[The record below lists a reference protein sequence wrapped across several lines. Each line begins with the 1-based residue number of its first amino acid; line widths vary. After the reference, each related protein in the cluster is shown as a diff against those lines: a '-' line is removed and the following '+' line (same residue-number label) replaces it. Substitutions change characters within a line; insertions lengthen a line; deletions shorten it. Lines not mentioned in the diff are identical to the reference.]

1 MSDFEYA
8 LEPIITSLT
17 ALVENVIL
25 YGAAIFALVLVL
37 LIIGKVHAGWLALD
51 AWLWKRRLERQ
62 RR

>member
-1 MSDFEYA
+1 MSDFESA

-37 LIIGKVHAGWLALD
+37 LIIGKVHAVWLALD